1 MSKEEVKLCE
11 AVTEAYMFPVTSM
24 VIGADG
30 RLFGKLNANQLL
42 DLAFRGEFIE
52 AQTCA
57 VSLLYEKFLVENSD
71 K

>member
-1 MSKEEVKLCE
+1 
-11 AVTEAYMFPVTSM
+11 M